1 MRPSPETGDRWA
13 KQSRHTSQMDRLR
26 KRGEELALA
35 APARPSGRDGV
46 MASPPQ
52 PRRRWL
58 LEGAGAAFQHVLT
71 AFQVYGT
78 VGQDQWGHQVATR
91 LVQPVRAGH
100 SFGGFAVEES
110 SSEDNYGPP

>member
-1 MRPSPETGDRWA
+1 MRPPPEMGGRWA
-13 KQSRHTSQMDRLR
+13 KQARHRIRRRWTLDRLR
-26 KRGEELALA
+26 MRGEELAVA

-71 AFQVYGT
+71 AST
-78 VGQDQWGHQVATR
+78 VTYDQSEHCPIRLRAWADSQAIGGGHR
-91 LVQPVRAGH
+91 GR
-100 SFGGFAVEES
+100 
-110 SSEDNYGPP
+110 